1 MIAPSPVVAA
11 PKIKIIGLGLA
22 KILNVLL
29 SLYPLKL
36 KQKRSKSLLLALLNS
51 LADFDGELSENAMEL
66 LDELKNRSHRLPPL
80 YADVFLLPHSATC
93 ADLVD
98 RITSL
103 SQEQVAI
110 ASYAFQSFRYYE
122 QILRADPGDASPQQK
137 AAYESQMER
146 VRLSVARTK
155 VALTESIG

>member
-1 MIAPSPVVAA
+1 M
-11 PKIKIIGLGLA
+11 
-22 KILNVLL
+22 
-29 SLYPLKL
+29 
-36 KQKRSKSLLLALLNS
+36 KQKRSKFLLLGLLNA
-51 LADFDGELSENAMEL
+51 LADFDGEQSEASIAL
-66 LDELKNRSHRLPPL
+66 LDELKTRSHTLPPL

-110 ASYAFQSFRYYE
+110 ASYAFQIFRFYE
-122 QILRADPGDASPQQK
+122 QILRANPDDSSPQQK

-146 VRLSVARTK
+146 IRRSVARTK
-155 VALTESIG
+155 AALAESLG